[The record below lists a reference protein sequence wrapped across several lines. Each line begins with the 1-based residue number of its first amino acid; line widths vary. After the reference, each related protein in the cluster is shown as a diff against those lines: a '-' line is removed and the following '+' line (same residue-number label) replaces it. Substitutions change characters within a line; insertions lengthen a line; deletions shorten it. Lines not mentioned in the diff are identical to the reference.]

1 MDLQPLFFQLTLA
14 TTTALIFG
22 QPVESLQSEGKEE
35 FSSSFDCASLI
46 SSWRTRLQDFYWAY
60 NPTRYKAACKNVKAY
75 ADIFVKHALRQSEKT
90 GQDKT
95 SDCYIF
101 IEDLATELQDPKLI
115 RDQLVNVLLA
125 GRDTTACLLSWTL

>member
-1 MDLQPLFFQLTLA
+1 MFFQFTLA

-22 QPVESLQSEGKEE
+22 QPIENTQGEDEDD

-46 SSWRTRLQDFYWAY
+46 SSWRTRLQDFHWAY
-60 NPTRYKAACKNVKAY
+60 NPSRYRIACKKVKAY
-75 ADIFVKHALRQSEKT
+75 ADRFVKRALLERDIQGLTEAPNGYT
-90 GQDKT
+90 
-95 SDCYIF
+95 F
-101 IEDLATELQDPKLI
+101 AEDLSTELQDPVLI